1 MHPTGPCPEQDPP
14 RDRHHQATL
23 YASLEL
29 SRSAWLVTSLAPGGG
44 KMSKH
49 SVAAGDG
56 AALLALLARL
66 RGRVERSVGAPVGVV
81 VVQEA
86 GMDGFWVH
94 RLLEAEGIESHVVDP
109 GSVAAPR
116 RQRRA
121 KTDAIDGETLLRTLL
136 AWRRGE
142 PRVCAMARPP
152 SPAEEDRRRTSRE
165 RGTLLKERVR
175 HTNRIKGLLA
185 TQGVYGFEPLGK
197 DRRAGLET
205 LRTGDGRPLPARLR
219 AELRRELERLEL
231 VQRQIAEVEAERDA
245 AAEPAAGAGP
255 SPIALLAGLKG
266 VGPQIAAVLYHEGL
280 YRTFANRREVA
291 AYAGLAPTP
300 WRSGKVAREQGI
312 SEAGNPR
319 LRHAMVELAW
329 LWVRHQPESAPS
341 RWFRARVGQERGRV
355 RRVAIVA
362 LARRLLVALWRY
374 LAHGEVPEGAALKAA

>member
-29 SRSAWLVTSLAPGGG
+29 SRSTWLVTSLAPGDR

-66 RGRVERSVGAPVGVV
+66 RGRVERSAGGPVGVV

-86 GMDGFWVH
+86 GRDGFWLH
-94 RLLEAEGIESHVVDP
+94 RLLEAEGVESHVVDP
-109 GSVAAPR
+109 ASIAVPR

-142 PRVCAMARPP
+142 PRVCAMVAAPTP
-152 SPAEEDRRRTSRE
+152 EQEDWRRTSRE
-165 RGTLLKERVR
+165 RATLLRERVR
-175 HTNRIKGLLA
+175 HINRIKGLLA
-185 TQGVYGFEPLGK
+185 TQGVYDFEPLRP
-197 DRRAGLET
+197 DRLER
-205 LRTGDGRPLPARLR
+205 LGALVTGDGRPLPARLG

-231 VQRQIAEVEAERDA
+231 LRRQIAEVEAERDA
-245 AAEPAAGAGP
+245 AAEPAAGAEP
-255 SPIALLAGLKG
+255 SPVALLARLKA

-312 SEAGNPR
+312 SKAGNPR

-374 LAHGEVPEGAALKAA
+374 LTHGEVPEGAVLKAA

>member
-14 RDRHHQATL
+14 HDRHPRATL

-29 SRSAWLVTSLAPGGG
+29 SRSAWLVTSLAPGSG

-66 RGRVERSVGAPVGVV
+66 RGRGERSAGGPVGVV

-86 GMDGFWVH
+86 GRDGFWLH
-94 RLLEAEGIESHVVDP
+94 RALRAEGVESRVVDP
-109 GSVAAPR
+109 ASIAVPR

-142 PRVCAMARPP
+142 PRVCAMVAAPTP
-152 SPAEEDRRRTSRE
+152 EQEDRRRISRE
-165 RGTLLKERVR
+165 RATLLRERVR
-175 HTNRIKGLLA
+175 HINRIKGLLA
-185 TQGVYGFEPLGK
+185 TQGVYDFEPLRP
-197 DRRAGLET
+197 DRLER
-205 LRTGDGRPLPARLR
+205 LGALVTGDGRPLPARLG

-231 VQRQIAEVEAERDA
+231 VQRQNAEGEGERDA
-245 AAEPAAGAGP
+245 AESGAEP
-255 SPIALLAGLKG
+255 SPVTLLEGLKG
-266 VGPQIAAVLYHEGL
+266 IGPQFAAVLYHEGL

-312 SEAGNPR
+312 SKAGNPR

-329 LWVRHQPESAPS
+329 LWVRHQPDSAPS
-341 RWFRARVGQERGRV
+341 RGFRAGVGHERGRV

-362 LARRLLVALWRY
+362 LARRLLVARWRD